1 MTLGLLRFQLMLQE
15 IAAMGIVMAMPVG
28 VEMPVV
34 PHDKHCS
41 KIKLCVCGCDY
52 VLYKFG
58 RRC

>member
-1 MTLGLLRFQLMLQE
+1 
-15 IAAMGIVMAMPVG
+15 MGMVMAMLVG